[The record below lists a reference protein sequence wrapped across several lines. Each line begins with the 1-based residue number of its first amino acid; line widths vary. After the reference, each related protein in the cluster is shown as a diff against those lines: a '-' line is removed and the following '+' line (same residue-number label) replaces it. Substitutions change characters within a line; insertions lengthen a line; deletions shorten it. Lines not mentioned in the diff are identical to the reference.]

1 MIKQLSSDEFNLTH
15 ILTNNLQSVQAK
27 KNWKKRKKEKEEDT
41 LPRNP
46 SCGPSITKS
55 AEYTSNGFGSWTKK

>member
-27 KNWKKRKKEKEEDT
+27 KIKKRERKGKKKIHYQEIPVVDHQ
-41 LPRNP
+41 
-46 SCGPSITKS
+46 
-55 AEYTSNGFGSWTKK
+55 